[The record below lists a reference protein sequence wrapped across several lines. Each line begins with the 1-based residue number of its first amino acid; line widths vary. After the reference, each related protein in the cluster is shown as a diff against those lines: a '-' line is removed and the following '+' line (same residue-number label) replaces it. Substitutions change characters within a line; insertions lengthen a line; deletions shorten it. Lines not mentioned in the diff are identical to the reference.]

1 MWRSYQL
8 PHFFVMYK
16 EKNLQIIYIFA
27 NKKQRSVMDRETD
40 EKQRAFVTNTLM

>member
-1 MWRSYQL
+1 
-8 PHFFVMYK
+8 MYK